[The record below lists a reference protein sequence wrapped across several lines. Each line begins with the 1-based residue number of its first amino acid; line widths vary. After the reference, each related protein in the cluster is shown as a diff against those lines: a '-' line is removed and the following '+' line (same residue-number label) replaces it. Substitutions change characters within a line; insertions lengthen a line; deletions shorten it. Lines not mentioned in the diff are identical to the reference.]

1 MISPVRSRYHE
12 GSRMSKEEKLR
23 WEVFVEKVG
32 FWALSERVKDW
43 WMLRVAMMTTD
54 QDGLRQHGYLF
65 TFMRI
70 IITKKIRAVSVLQ
83 YF

>member
-1 MISPVRSRYHE
+1 
-12 GSRMSKEEKLR
+12 
-23 WEVFVEKVG
+23 
-32 FWALSERVKDW
+32 
-43 WMLRVAMMTTD
+43 MLRVAMMTTD
-54 QDGLRQHGYLF
+54 KDGLRQQGYLF